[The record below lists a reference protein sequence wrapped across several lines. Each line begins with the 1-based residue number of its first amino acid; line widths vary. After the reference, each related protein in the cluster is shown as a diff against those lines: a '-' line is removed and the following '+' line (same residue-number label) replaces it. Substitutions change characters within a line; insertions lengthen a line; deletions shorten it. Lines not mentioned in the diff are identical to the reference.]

1 MASAI
6 DMRNRDTRAILAA
19 AALLLAALGL
29 VLWYVEQRF
38 HWAGVA
44 CFISGAGLGLAIL
57 FAGGVLR
64 TSATSAS
71 WVGRASGLALTLMV
85 LLVWFL
91 VNAGAARFS
100 WRLDLTRSRQHT
112 LTPATADFIRNLH
125 RDIEITA
132 LVPGFPPSYL
142 EDLFREYERLSAGRI
157 TTAIIDPVQDI
168 GYAARFGNIIDGRQE
183 KVVVQSGRERRDV
196 DFSDKPLNE
205 EQLTNAIVRVTR
217 PARQACFLTGHQER
231 SLQDKSDQGLSRLAE
246 LLEASNIH
254 SRELL
259 LARENRVAEDC
270 DVLVIAGPQDDLT
283 AADRGHIDLF
293 MKAGGDVLFLVEHVI
308 VTTPDQPLD
317 SRDLRRN
324 PSLNELLNGW
334 GLRIGDDIVV
344 DLVSH
349 AGADVGSPA
358 TRNYLPHKAITQGL
372 DYTFFVRP
380 RSISMVPRRPTIK
393 LVPAILTATEDKS
406 WGETNRTLKVF
417 YDEGI
422 DVPGPVAL
430 AYVGM
435 EDKQEAERSDTRFM
449 VFTDA
454 DFLTNAYIDQYSN
467 GALGMNVIN
476 WLSELDYRVFQG
488 SKAVKIEAL
497 DLTSRQKRVV
507 AAILFL
513 LPVGIIAAGLMVWL
527 RRTGPA

>member
-1 MASAI
+1 VASGI
-6 DMRNRDTRAILAA
+6 DFHNRNMRAILVAA
-19 AALLLAALGL
+19 AVLLAALGL
-29 VLWYVEQRF
+29 VFCYVEQRL
-38 HWAGVA
+38 HWAGVV
-44 CFISGAGLGLAIL
+44 CFISGVGLGAAFL
-57 FAGGVLR
+57 FSGGALR
-64 TSATSAS
+64 TPGTKACWA
-71 WVGRASGLALTLMV
+71 GRVWGVALTLLV
-85 LLVWFL
+85 LLTWFL
-91 VNAGAARFS
+91 INAGAARFS
-100 WRLDLTRSRQHT
+100 WRLDLTRARQHT
-112 LTPATADFIRNLH
+112 LTPATADFIQNLPG
-125 RDIEITA
+125 DIEITA

-142 EDLFREYERLSAGRI
+142 EDLFREYERLSSGRI
-157 TTAIIDPVQDI
+157 TTAIIDPVQEI

-183 KVVVQSGRERRDV
+183 KVVVQSGKERRDV
-196 DFSDKPLNE
+196 DFSDKPLSE

-217 PARQACFLTGHQER
+217 PPRQACFLTGHQEP

-259 LARENRVAEDC
+259 LAQENRVAEDC
-270 DVLVIAGPQDDLT
+270 DVLVIAGPRDELT
-283 AADRGHIDLF
+283 AADRGHIDF
-293 MKAGGDVLFLVEHVI
+293 YMKAGGDVLFMIEHVV
-308 VTTPDQPLD
+308 VTTPDQPLNPE
-317 SRDLRRN
+317 DLRRN
-324 PSLNELLNGW
+324 PSLNELLNSW

-349 AGADVGSPA
+349 AGEDVGSPA

-380 RSISMVPRRPTIK
+380 RSISLVPRRPTIK

-406 WGETNRTLKVF
+406 WGETSRTLKVF

-435 EDKQEAERSDTRFM
+435 EDKEGAERSDTRFM

-467 GALGMNVIN
+467 GALGMNAIN
-476 WLSELDYRVFQG
+476 WLSELDYRVFQDRKG
-488 SKAVKIEAL
+488 VKIEAL
-497 DLTSRQKRVV
+497 NLTSRQKRVV
-507 AAILFL
+507 ASILFL
-513 LPVGIIAAGLMVWL
+513 LPVGILVAGLLVWL
-527 RRTGPA
+527 RRG